1 MITPLYREVYHMGE
15 QVIVRCPECGGIRR
29 GGGVWAEATE
39 RCICR
44 SRKAQ
49 ELPPDLANGG
59 HLAHPWSFAELVGR
73 GDK

>member
-1 MITPLYREVYHMGE
+1 MGE
-15 QVIVRCPECGGIRR
+15 QPIVRCEECGGIRR
-29 GGGVWAEATE
+29 GGGAWVDDTE

-44 SRKAQ
+44 RRAARS
-49 ELPPDLANGG
+49 ELPADLANGG

>member
-1 MITPLYREVYHMGE
+1 MRE
-15 QVIVRCPECGGIRR
+15 QAIVRCVECGGIRR
-29 GGGVWAEATE
+29 GGDEWVDATD
-39 RCICR
+39 RCLCGRTKR
-44 SRKAQ
+44 S